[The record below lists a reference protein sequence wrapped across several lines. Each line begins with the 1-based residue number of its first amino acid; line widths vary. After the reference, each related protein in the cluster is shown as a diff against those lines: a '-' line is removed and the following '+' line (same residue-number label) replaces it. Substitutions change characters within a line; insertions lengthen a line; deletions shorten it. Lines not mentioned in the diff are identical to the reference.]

1 MFEGRRGCARRRSGY
16 TPPMKLVSC
25 LALTIALAAGALP
38 ADAAPGGAL
47 ATLKKSNDEV
57 RKLLKKKA
65 APGSAE
71 EKALRG
77 EIKKIVNGFIDY
89 GALSQKALAGH
100 WAKISGEQQK
110 EFVEV
115 LRDLIESN
123 YVKQIRSNAS
133 YEVAYKGED
142 VSGDDATVHS
152 TIKVERKGRSEDMA
166 IDYKMSKA
174 NGRWVVWDVI
184 TEDVSLVRNYR
195 KEFNK
200 AIDKEGFEG
209 LLKKMKKKLAEQTK
223 EG

>member
-1 MFEGRRGCARRRSGY
+1 
-16 TPPMKLVSC
+16 MKLLSC
-25 LALTIALAAGALP
+25 LALTIALASSASP
-38 ADAAPGGAL
+38 ASAAPSGAL
-47 ATLKKSNDEV
+47 ATLKKSNDDV

-65 APGSAE
+65 APGSPE
-71 EKALRG
+71 EKVLRA

-89 GALSQKALAGH
+89 GVLAQKALASH
-100 WAKISGEQQK
+100 WTKISGEQQK

-123 YVKQIRSNAS
+123 YVKQISSNVN

-166 IDYKMSKA
+166 IDYKMSKQ
-174 NGRWVVWDVI
+174 NGRWLVWDVI
-184 TEDVSLVRNYR
+184 TEDVSLVRNYK

-200 AIDKEGFEG
+200 TIDKEGFDG
-209 LLKKMKKKLAEQTK
+209 LLKKMKKKLSEQNK
-223 EG
+223 AG